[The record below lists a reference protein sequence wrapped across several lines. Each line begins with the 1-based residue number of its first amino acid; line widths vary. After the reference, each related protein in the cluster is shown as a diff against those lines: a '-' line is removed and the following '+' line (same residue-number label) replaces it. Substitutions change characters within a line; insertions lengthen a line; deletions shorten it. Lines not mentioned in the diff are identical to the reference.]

1 MSVVLAAV
9 LAFPANVWA
18 AGSGEAA
25 AQVPVWLCIPFA
37 GLLLCIAV
45 MPLVKGEWWETH
57 QPLMVGFW
65 IAAMVLPFIAVYGAG
80 KTVETVLE
88 CTVNDYLTF
97 IILLFGLFCVS
108 GNITMEGDFA
118 GSPRINVG
126 LLALGTLL
134 SSCIGTTGASMLM
147 VRPVIKMNSW
157 RKRKSHIMVFFIFMV
172 SNMGGC
178 LTPIGDPPLLM
189 GFMRGVPFFWSLHLL
204 PMLLF
209 NMAILL
215 FAFYHLDKW
224 AYRRDIAEGRKP
236 DISKP
241 GTEFRIDGLH
251 NIVFLLMIVG
261 AVILSGVLPGMPAFQ
276 DGAGNVKGIHIFGE
290 VTLSFPAL
298 IEIAVILLAAWLS
311 FRTTKQEIR
320 RRNHFTW
327 GAIKEVA
334 VLFIGIFIT
343 MQPALMLLKSV
354 GPELGLTQPS
364 QLFWATGALSS
375 FLDNTPT
382 YLVFLTTAGTLGIT
396 SGIATSLGTVP
407 AKLLSAISC
416 GAVFMGANTYIGNA
430 PNFMVK
436 SISDENG
443 VNMPSFFGYMLWSL
457 AFLVPVFIIDTFVF
471 FL

>member
-1 MSVVLAAV
+1 
-9 LAFPANVWA
+9 
-18 AGSGEAA
+18 
-25 AQVPVWLCIPFA
+25 
-37 GLLLCIAV
+37 
-45 MPLVKGEWWETH
+45 
-57 QPLMVGFW
+57 
-65 IAAMVLPFIAVYGAG
+65 
-80 KTVETVLE
+80 
-88 CTVNDYLTF
+88 
-97 IILLFGLFCVS
+97 
-108 GNITMEGDFA
+108 MEGDFA

-354 GPELGLTQPS
+354 GPELGLTQPF

-443 VNMPSFFGYMLWSL
+443 VNMPSFFGYMLCSL